1 MRIKTL
7 KLKKLS
13 NLPKRSVYGFLA
25 ILILSSSY
33 LWWRPDKV
41 HAQTDTFTTSGTWT
55 VPANVSSAV
64 FEAWGGGGAG
74 GGASN
79 TNTGGGGGAGGQYAK
94 KTLTGLVASNSYTI
108 TVGGVTAGGTGNGSV
123 GSDSFVQNP
132 SSSIIAL
139 AKGGAGG
146 ILNGTG
152 ATGSTASGVGDTVFR
167 GGSGYSALN
176 GTYSGG
182 GGGGAGSGGA
192 GGDSTGN
199 GTTDP
204 GGTGTGSNGG
214 VGGDGILA
222 VRSAGNAG
230 SNYGGGGS
238 GGYKTTGST
247 QSGGAGAQGLVTVTY
262 TPVSYTQS
270 NYQWFANADNTVPG
284 SSLASAGTAA
294 TLTST
299 GQAFRLRQL
308 IQPSSSISAGTNNY
322 DEQYAY
328 LGNYGSCAAIPSGN
342 WGNVGSNPLTPSAA
356 LPGGTITGNTGAGI
370 YSWTNTGNLNVN
382 DGSTATVNLHPG
394 TASKDLI
401 ATNFGFSIPASAT
414 INGISVKFGGTQAS
428 VGSSIS
434 DTTVELIKSGT
445 VQTGDNQAFVTNW
458 ATSAAD
464 RTYGSDSYTWLNT
477 WAPSDI
483 NSSGFG
489 VMLNLNNFG
498 ASAVD
503 AFVDSIAITVY
514 YTAPPASQGPS
525 FAGTGGDDS
534 SIGTGVWSNTGNI
547 TADDGSS
554 STVSVFT
561 STPSQYLTATNFGF
575 SIPSNATIEGI
586 TFSIKESSSN
596 GIATDNAARSIKGGT
611 VQSTDRSNNANLPL
625 SAAYISYGGTSD
637 TWGGV
642 WTPGDVNSSNFGF
655 AISMRSTTTD
665 SVSVDAVEATVYYS
679 SPGAGTISYKDNPT
693 PASGAA
699 ISWRSGGV
707 DPTDGAQTITGQTYQ
722 EANGFTTTSTVGGT
736 TDGEWDLSMYDNG
749 AAAGSTFCF
758 RSVVSG
764 GAAFAAYSSY
774 PQITTYTPPSNSAP
788 SSPSLTAP
796 SSGATGIS
804 ATPTFSFSDTDPD
817 SDDIQFKVNLFQSDC
832 STSVTAYDMAGGQTG
847 WSPVFNGSA
856 GSGLTYTSATAGSGV
871 SFAPSSALSTG
882 TTYCWSVSAK
892 DPGGSNTTTTSS
904 TRLFTTA
911 AAGGSVTVQ
920 GGTTIQ
926 GGSTIQ

>member
-1 MRIKTL
+1 MRIKIP
-7 KLKKLS
+7 KKLR
-13 NLPKRSVYGFLA
+13 NIQKRMLYGFLA
-25 ILILSSSY
+25 VLILSSSY

-41 HAQTDTFTTSGTWT
+41 HAQTDTFTVSGTWT
-55 VPANVSSAV
+55 VPANVSSAI

-74 GGASN
+74 GGAST
-79 TNTGGGGGAGGQYAK
+79 TNSFGGGGGGGGYCINS
-94 KTLTGLVASNSYTI
+94 ASVTSGSNYTI
-108 TVGGVTAGGTGNGSV
+108 TVGQATAGGSGSGAVGSESDVQDPSLVTICTGNG
-123 GSDSFVQNP
+123 GNG
-132 SSSIIAL
+132 
-139 AKGGAGG
+139 GGANNGIGG
-146 ILNGTG
+146 TGGLGLNGDSSFSGGGG
-152 ATGSTASGVGDTVFR
+152 AA
-167 GGSGYSALN
+167 GSGS
-176 GTYSGG
+176 SGG
-182 GGGGAGSGGA
+182 GGGGAGSSGNGGSASGATAGTGTSANGGNGGA
-192 GGDSTGN
+192 GCSGSAN
-199 GTTDP
+199 G
-204 GGTGTGSNGG
+204 
-214 VGGDGILA
+214 
-222 VRSAGNAG
+222 SAG
-230 SNYGGGGS
+230 SSYGGGGGGGCRS
-238 GGYKTTGST
+238 GGTVR
-247 QSGGAGAQGLVTVTY
+247 SGGAGAQGLVTVTY

-284 SSLASAGTAA
+284 SSLASANTAA

-308 IQPSSSISAGTNNY
+308 VTPNASIPAGTNNY

-328 LGNYGSCAAIPSGN
+328 QGGYGSCAAIPPGN
-342 WGNVGSNPLTPSAA
+342 WGNVGSNPLTPSPA

-370 YSWTNTGNLNVN
+370 YSWTNTGNLSAN
-382 DGSTATVNLHPG
+382 DGSTATVNLHPS
-394 TASKDLI
+394 TASKDLV
-401 ATNFGFSIPASAT
+401 ATNFGFSIPTSAT

-428 VGSSIS
+428 ATSSIS
-434 DTTVELIKSGT
+434 DSTVELIKSGT
-445 VQTGDNQAFVTNW
+445 VQTGDNEAFGTNW
-458 ATSAAD
+458 GTSAAD

-534 SIGTGVWSNTGNI
+534 SIGTGIWSNTGNV
-547 TADDGSS
+547 TADDGAS
-554 STVSVFT
+554 STVTVFT

-625 SAAYISYGGTSD
+625 SATYTSYGGTSD

-655 AISMRSTTTD
+655 AISMRSTSTD
-665 SVSVDAVEATVYYS
+665 SVSVDAVKATVYYS
-679 SPGAGTISYKDNPT
+679 SPGTGAISYKDNST
-693 PASGAA
+693 PSSGSA
-699 ISWRSGGV
+699 ISWRSGGI

-722 EANGFTTTSTVGGT
+722 EANGFTTTSTIGGT

-758 RSVVSG
+758 RTVISG
-764 GAAFAAYSSY
+764 GTAFGAYSQY
-774 PQITTYTPPSNSAP
+774 PRITTFTPPSNSAP
-788 SSPSLTAP
+788 NTPMLSTPA
-796 SSGATGIS
+796 SGATGIS
-804 ATPTFSFSDTDPD
+804 TTPSLTLSTTDVD
-817 SDDIQFKVNLFQSDC
+817 SDYVRYRIYLYQSDC
-832 STSVTAYDMAGGQTG
+832 STPVSGSPFTQPSGLPQTG
-847 WSPVFNGSA
+847 WSGQDAGPGSNTA
-856 GSGLTYTSATAGSGV
+856 YATT
-871 SFAPSSALSTG
+871 PSSGTTATYAYQSTLSNS
-882 TTYCWSVSAK
+882 TTYCWKADAI
-892 DPGGSNTTTTSS
+892 DPGGTNTYGTASATQ
-904 TRLFTTA
+904 LFTTA
-911 AAGGSVTVQ
+911 AAGSSVTVQ
-920 GGTTIQ
+920 GGVTIQ